1 LSSPSVQEP
10 RGDTPGGPKWS
21 LNTISTPRRAPT
33 TTTTQAM
40 IHSGDSLELYTA
52 LLLCAT
58 AGAFA
63 DRTRVGKA
71 LSGPVSAMLFGA
83 LAANLGVL
91 PPPGAHYSKI
101 QTLVVSLAT
110 PCLLFGADLRTVL
123 RATGTLSFAFLVG
136 SAAVALASVIAFY
149 ALSDPMHVIG
159 LSSNGDGWKVASALV
174 AKNIGGGMNYVAV
187 CNTLHVTPAAFAAGI
202 AVDNVF
208 AVLYFPLT
216 SWLGGAP
223 EGLGNSLS
231 RSNTQ
236 NASKGT
242 GDVSTADLGRNTST
256 HTIDGSDGDASTG
269 TARNGITGIGR
280 RTDTSTPT
288 IDGSTTTLPSDWRSV
303 DEDDWVVENT
313 AGTRIDV
320 NSFPS
325 PAQPVSIS
333 SLLLAVTVSCLVLI
347 LANQIAPESLG
358 LLPTATAITVICATT
373 VPQPVSKFLKP
384 AGDTVGNALLFFFFA
399 TAGAAG
405 GPITRYGFWA
415 FPNPDTTFDAT
426 YGVRLRAR
434 LTSTPQYT
442 TVQDCLLTVRK
453 SPNTRRKG
461 LTLFGTN
468 PVAPSPR
475 PCCSPI

>member
-1 LSSPSVQEP
+1 
-10 RGDTPGGPKWS
+10 
-21 LNTISTPRRAPT
+21 
-33 TTTTQAM
+33 
-40 IHSGDSLELYTA
+40 
-52 LLLCAT
+52 
-58 AGAFA
+58 
-63 DRTRVGKA
+63 
-71 LSGPVSAMLFGA
+71 
-83 LAANLGVL
+83 
-91 PPPGAHYSKI
+91 
-101 QTLVVSLAT
+101 
-110 PCLLFGADLRTVL
+110 
-123 RATGTLSFAFLVG
+123 
-136 SAAVALASVIAFY
+136 
-149 ALSDPMHVIG
+149 MHVIG

>member
-1 LSSPSVQEP
+1 
-10 RGDTPGGPKWS
+10 
-21 LNTISTPRRAPT
+21 
-33 TTTTQAM
+33 M

-347 LANQIAPESLG
+347 LANQIAPEFLG

>member
-1 LSSPSVQEP
+1 
-10 RGDTPGGPKWS
+10 
-21 LNTISTPRRAPT
+21 
-33 TTTTQAM
+33 
-40 IHSGDSLELYTA
+40 
-52 LLLCAT
+52 
-58 AGAFA
+58 
-63 DRTRVGKA
+63 
-71 LSGPVSAMLFGA
+71 
-83 LAANLGVL
+83 
-91 PPPGAHYSKI
+91 
-101 QTLVVSLAT
+101 
-110 PCLLFGADLRTVL
+110 
-123 RATGTLSFAFLVG
+123 
-136 SAAVALASVIAFY
+136 
-149 ALSDPMHVIG
+149 
-159 LSSNGDGWKVASALV
+159 LV

-269 TARNGITGIGR
+269 TASDGITGIGR

-288 IDGSTTTLPSDWRSV
+288 IDGSTMTLPSDWRSV

-313 AGTRIDV
+313 AGTRTEY
-320 NSFPS
+320 NSSPS
-325 PAQPVSIS
+325 PARPVSIGG
-333 SLLLAVTVSCLVLI
+333 LLLAVTVSCLVLI

-373 VPQPVSKFLKP
+373 VPQSVSKFLKP
-384 AGDTVGNALLFFFFA
+384 AGDTIGNCLLFFFFA
-399 TAGAAG
+399 AAGAAG
-405 GPITRYGFWA
+405 GPIARYGFGA
-415 FPNPDTTFDAT
+415 FPNPGTRFDAT

-434 LTSTPQYT
+434 LTSTSSTPRYR
-442 TVQDCLLTVRK
+442 TVYSLCENR
-453 SPNTRRKG
+453 PTRDGRD
-461 LTLFGTN
+461 
-468 PVAPSPR
+468 
-475 PCCSPI
+475 